1 MKTISKRSVNKQ
13 NNFFTQIYPQY
24 HFIAQK
30 IDIQKLSSK
39 SKFLAFFKKI
49 IKKKS

>member
-1 MKTISKRSVNKQ
+1 MKTISKRSENKQ

-30 IDIQKLSSK
+30 IDVQKLSSK
-39 SKFLAFFKKI
+39 FKFSTFLKKI
-49 IKKKS
+49 IKI